1 VIDERNG
8 QTSLRICRKQ
18 RSWEPLPSGFLENV
32 VFLAKITPYKATSL
46 LARMEDVKAKT
57 HKSNCVGF
65 SAYLIGPE
73 KRRKTEVKRLP

>member
-46 LARMEDVKAKT
+46 LPGWKT
-57 HKSNCVGF
+57 
-65 SAYLIGPE
+65 PE
-73 KRRKTEVKRLP
+73 PKRINQIA